1 MIRIEK
7 QYIINKWDSSY
18 GWPESINTAKYKL
31 IEGEN
36 CLSAYPYLAG
46 WMAFYAAFF
55 LILTELPGGLLRQN
69 EGKKKHFS

>member
-1 MIRIEK
+1 VIRIEK

-46 WMAFYAAFF
+46 WLAFYGAFF
-55 LILTELPGGLLRQN
+55 
-69 EGKKKHFS
+69 